1 MEIKNKIEF
10 YKLDKINKF
19 FKNFNIDSFKDNKD
33 KNNLDNLLNFIKD
46 SLKKVDKEKTDYI
59 KSKLYLSD
67 LLDPLSRVTY
77 LVEKGKIIS
86 YLKELFIM
94 LKNSKLDSKLF
105 INMVSET
112 NMPQIGS
119 VSYFIKSLGSVI
131 GSFKGVINGIAE
143 INAGVNTDDKAY
155 KYVGILDLISSVGG
169 VSILLGVPFAGLI
182 YSTFF
187 AILKGIVIFKYSS
200 NFTEIQKADYV
211 FSLIGNILN
220 YSLYTGLFMPYSL
233 IFMLIIS
240 VLQLTYLNSHKFRK
254 FLSKIISVI
263 KK

>member
-1 MEIKNKIEF
+1 
-10 YKLDKINKF
+10 
-19 FKNFNIDSFKDNKD
+19 
-33 KNNLDNLLNFIKD
+33 
-46 SLKKVDKEKTDYI
+46 
-59 KSKLYLSD
+59 
-67 LLDPLSRVTY
+67 
-77 LVEKGKIIS
+77 
-86 YLKELFIM
+86 M

-143 INAGVNTDDKAY
+143 INAGVNTNDKAY

-220 YSLYTGLFMPYSL
+220 YSLYTSLFMPYSL

-240 VLQLTYLNSHKFRK
+240 VLHLTYLNSPKFRK

>member
-1 MEIKNKIEF
+1 MKIKNKIEF
-10 YKLDKINKF
+10 YKPDKINRF
-19 FKNFNIDSFKDNKD
+19 FKDFNINSFKDNID
-33 KNNLDNLLNFIKD
+33 KNNLDDLLSFIKD
-46 SLKKVDKEKTDYI
+46 SLKKVDKEKADYI

-119 VSYFIKSLGSVI
+119 VSYFIKSLGSVT

-143 INAGVNTDDKAY
+143 INAGVNTNDKAY
-155 KYVGILDLISSVGG
+155 KYVGILDLISS
-169 VSILLGVPFAGLI
+169 F
-182 YSTFF
+182 
-187 AILKGIVIFKYSS
+187 
-200 NFTEIQKADYV
+200 
-211 FSLIGNILN
+211 
-220 YSLYTGLFMPYSL
+220 
-233 IFMLIIS
+233 
-240 VLQLTYLNSHKFRK
+240 
-254 FLSKIISVI
+254 
-263 KK
+263 